1 MVGVVPSNYTV
12 SMTHAPDRL
21 WTGRAVLHMDMDAF
35 FASVE
40 QLNHPEWRGKPVI
53 VGGDPSRRGVVS
65 TCSYEARVF
74 GVHSA
79 MPSAQAARL
88 CPDAIWV
95 SSNFGRYGEMSRAVR
110 DILSGITPDVEPT
123 SIDEAYLDVTPGST
137 GEHPVSIA
145 LRIQQQVDEL
155 GVSCSIGV
163 ASCKTVAKIA
173 SDHQKPHGI
182 TVVWPGEEAAFLAP
196 LRVGVLPGVG
206 KSTGDRLARIGIR
219 RLGELAV
226 MDDATAREVLG
237 RFGPDLTARAR
248 GIDLR
253 HVHYER
259 DPKSVSNEHTF
270 SVDVRE
276 RGEVERALAGLVAHV
291 AARLRKSG
299 LSARTLTVKLRYADF
314 TTPTI
319 QRTID
324 VATDLEDEML
334 PVAMSLLRSAWSP
347 GAGLRLIGFGTS
359 GFEEAAVQLD
369 LFASRA
375 EDDARPQRKA
385 LAEGLDAVK
394 KRFGED
400 AIRRGADIRH
410 DKNGPDTQPS

>member
-1 MVGVVPSNYTV
+1 
-12 SMTHAPDRL
+12 MTHATERP
-21 WTGRAVLHMDMDAF
+21 WQGRAVLHVDMDAF

-40 QLNHPEWRGKPVI
+40 QLDHPEWRGKPVI
-53 VGGDPSRRGVVS
+53 VGGDPTRRGVVS

-110 DILSGITPDVEPT
+110 EILSATTPDVEPT

-145 LRIQQQVDEL
+145 RRIQQQVDEL

-173 SDHQKPHGI
+173 SDHLKPHGI

-206 KSTGDRLARIGIR
+206 KSMSDRLARIGIR
-219 RLGELAV
+219 RLGELAD

-248 GIDLR
+248 GIDAR
-253 HVHYER
+253 RVHYER

-270 SVDVRE
+270 SIDVRE
-276 RGEVERALAGLVAHV
+276 RDEVERALAGLVAHV
-291 AARLRKSG
+291 AARLRKAR

-314 TTPTI
+314 STPSV

-334 PVAMSLLRSAWSP
+334 PVALSLLRSAWSP

-369 LFASRA
+369 LFASS
-375 EDDARPQRKA
+375 EQDDARPQRKA

-394 KRFGED
+394 QRFGEN
-400 AIRRGADIRH
+400 AIRRGIDISRE
-410 DKNGPDTQPS
+410 KNGPDTQPL